1 MSTDDVKR
9 KTGTEGDMVRTVTT
23 TELKRQ
29 LGDVLKAV
37 DDGDSV
43 VIEQRGQPKA
53 AVISLA
59 KLDEYERALRLERR
73 QEALDQLKALRK
85 EVGARNQDLTEEQAM
100 ELATRFVREVVE
112 EMYDEGKLRYAD
124 E

>member
-1 MSTDDVKR
+1 MA
-9 KTGTEGDMVRTVTT
+9 VRTLST
-23 TELKRQ
+23 TEAKNQ
-29 LGDVLKAV
+29 FSAV
-37 DDGDSV
+37 VNSV
-43 VIEQRGQPKA
+43 ADHDETVVVQQHGRPKVA
-53 AVISLA
+53 IISTGR
-59 KLDEYERALRLERR
+59 LDEYEALADRERR
-73 QEALDQLKALRK
+73 QNALEQLRQLRK